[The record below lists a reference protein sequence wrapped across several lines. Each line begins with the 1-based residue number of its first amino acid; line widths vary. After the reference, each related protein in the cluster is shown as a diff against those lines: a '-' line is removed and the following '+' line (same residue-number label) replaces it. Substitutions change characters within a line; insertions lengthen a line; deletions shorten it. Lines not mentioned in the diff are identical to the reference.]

1 MIPTTTTSPRSSE
14 LHFHVRSRLAIV
26 RDLMVI
32 GLCLAL
38 VVGFLAQVWHG
49 PTPDSFRSANDTSSL
64 RLAA

>member
-1 MIPTTTTSPRSSE
+1 MTTTTISGHSVPQ
-14 LHFHVRSRLAIV
+14 FHVRSRLAII

-38 VVGFLAQVWHG
+38 VVGFLAQVWRA
-49 PTPDSFRSANDTSSL
+49 PAPDAFRSANDTTSL

>member
-1 MIPTTTTSPRSSE
+1 MTTITSSRRVPE
-14 LHFHVRSRLAIV
+14 FHVRSRLAMI

-38 VVGFLAQVWHG
+38 VVGFLAQVWNA
-49 PTPDSFRSANDTSSL
+49 PAPDSFRSAADTTSL

>member
-1 MIPTTTTSPRSSE
+1 MTPTTTSQRSE
-14 LHFHVRSRLAIV
+14 LHFHVRSRLAVI

-49 PTPDSFRSANDTSSL
+49 PTPDSFRSASETSSL

>member
-1 MIPTTTTSPRSSE
+1 MTPTTISPRSE
-14 LHFHVRSRLAIV
+14 LHFHVRSRLAII

-49 PTPDSFRSANDTSSL
+49 PTPDAFRSANDTSSL

>member
-1 MIPTTTTSPRSSE
+1 MTPTTTSPRSE
-14 LHFHVRSRLAIV
+14 LHFYVRSRLAIV

-49 PTPDSFRSANDTSSL
+49 PTPDSFRSANETSTL

>member
-1 MIPTTTTSPRSSE
+1 MTPTTSAHSD

-49 PTPDSFRSANDTSSL
+49 PTPDSFRSANDTSTL